1 MRATHD
7 VLCAVD
13 SGQPAFF
20 GGAMFSGNPINYNDE
35 PLINNGFWPDMNLKD
50 FQAARAIPPDMDAG
64 TVGQAL
70 LAAVTEVNAGLAS
83 VEEKHRAAGHATAA
97 SVPGV
102 SLGGINGL
110 CAQYTKAVFA
120 RAKAD
125 LLGEFATIG
134 RRDSH
139 PGQESEETRAGLLA
153 ESSVT
158 IRLIKGLKRVTV
170 SKV

>member
-1 MRATHD
+1 
-7 VLCAVD
+7 
-13 SGQPAFF
+13 
-20 GGAMFSGNPINYNDE
+20 MFSGNPINYSDV
-35 PLINNGFWPDMNLKD
+35 PLINNGFWPDLNLKD
-50 FQAARAIPPDMDAG
+50 FQEQRAIPPDLDAG

-70 LAAVTEVNAGLAS
+70 VSAVTEVNAGLVS
-83 VEEKHRAAGHATAA
+83 VEEKHRAAGYDTAV

-102 SLGGINGL
+102 TLGELNGL

-134 RRDSH
+134 RRETH
-139 PGQESEETRAGLLA
+139 PGQESEETRDGLLA

-158 IRLIKGLKRVTV
+158 IRLMKGLKRVTV

>member
-1 MRATHD
+1 MRATHE
-7 VLCAVD
+7 VYCAVD
-13 SGQPAFF
+13 SGQSTFF
-20 GGAMFSGNPINYNDE
+20 GGNMFSGNPINYNDE
-35 PLINNGFWPDMNLKD
+35 PLTNNGFWPDLNLKD
-50 FQAARAIPPDMDAG
+50 FQEQRAIPPDMNAG

-70 LAAVTEVNAGLAS
+70 LAAVTEVNAGLVA
-83 VEEKHRAAGHATAA
+83 VEEKHRAAGFTSAA
-97 SVPGV
+97 NVPGV
-102 SLGGINGL
+102 SLGALNGL

-139 PGQESEETRAGLLA
+139 PGQESDETRAGLLA

-158 IRLIKGLKRVTV
+158 LRLIKGLKRVTV